1 MKRRQFIGTTL
12 TAGAGITAISAQA
25 GIPENREKSFRIVHV
40 TDMHIFPSEK
50 VEKAMSKLLGE
61 IHSLDE
67 KPDFVL
73 NTGDN
78 IMDALER
85 SKEDV
90 HEQWQAWLNYF
101 KNKLE
106 YPMYA
111 CIGNHD
117 VWGWGIDDKNIEKD
131 LLYGKSWAQAMLG
144 LDNRY
149 YTFEN
154 KGWKFICLDS
164 PLYAG
169 SEKAYTA
176 KLDNEQ
182 FNWLKNEL
190 KNTHSEKPVC
200 IASHIP
206 ILSAAVFFDGDH
218 VKNGEWEI
226 PGAWMHTDAKELKSL
241 FYEFPNVKVAL
252 SGHVH
257 LADKTEYLGVN
268 YFCNGAACG
277 GWWKGNYQEF
287 GPAYAIVDFYKDG
300 TATSELIPYEI

>member
-131 LLYGKSWAQAMLG
+131 LLYGKSWAQMMLG

-149 YTFEN
+149 YTFKN

-164 PLYAG
+164 PFYAG
-169 SEKAYTA
+169 SKIAYTA
-176 KLDNEQ
+176 NSIM
-182 FNWLKNEL
+182 N
-190 KNTHSEKPVC
+190 
-200 IASHIP
+200 
-206 ILSAAVFFDGDH
+206 
-218 VKNGEWEI
+218 
-226 PGAWMHTDAKELKSL
+226 SL
-241 FYEFPNVKVAL
+241 A
-252 SGHVH
+252 G
-257 LADKTEYLGVN
+257 
-268 YFCNGAACG
+268 
-277 GWWKGNYQEF
+277 
-287 GPAYAIVDFYKDG
+287 
-300 TATSELIPYEI
+300 